1 LLSVLTPQQLEVIQ
15 DLLDQID
22 ENSGGAPEPVALQA
36 GGTEPGG
43 KPARDAAPGR
53 GPTDRGQNR
62 PTGFDNPPFSG
73 RPRPGG
79 GRDPFRQETAVGY
92 RQGFAG
98 DSIAEDRY
106 LRAALR
112 QRGCPVGNEG
122 GLGVLRKVARTYGI
136 ATGGAMAMDA
146 MPYRAPGDTDAA
158 LEAVSRVGSLSYA
171 GHVRAEPPRATGGG
185 MAYDQGSDP
194 LSVGNVFPQLAA
206 RWAAERSAFAVPVNP
221 ASERA
226 DERRASRGAG
236 RSTMA

>member
-1 LLSVLTPQQLEVIQ
+1 MSTRDLQESPIERVRSYLLRVLTPQQLEVIQ

-98 DSIAEDRY
+98 DSIADVGYRQGFAGDSIAEDRY
-106 LRAALR
+106 LR
-112 QRGCPVGNEG
+112 G
-122 GLGVLRKVARTYGI
+122 
-136 ATGGAMAMDA
+136 
-146 MPYRAPGDTDAA
+146 
-158 LEAVSRVGSLSYA
+158 
-171 GHVRAEPPRATGGG
+171 
-185 MAYDQGSDP
+185 
-194 LSVGNVFPQLAA
+194 
-206 RWAAERSAFAVPVNP
+206 
-221 ASERA
+221 
-226 DERRASRGAG
+226 RR
-236 RSTMA
+236 